1 MLLAILYI
9 YQNTASTDFLLLSL
23 TDINLDYQKILWLL
37 FPSARKKMT
46 IYYNLDLINNFLR
59 SAPAAPAAP
68 VVKYQHYAHR
78 RWAHQLPCMYGED
91 LGVCINLSE
100 KSDNKAIVPYGMY
113 LGSSIQYK
121 PHAKTIKNMVN
132 LPPILLSVFV
142 GVVISDGNLT
152 RNKYNNTKFY
162 FKQTL
167 KHFEYF

>member
-1 MLLAILYI
+1 
-9 YQNTASTDFLLLSL
+9 
-23 TDINLDYQKILWLL
+23 
-37 FPSARKKMT
+37 
-46 IYYNLDLINNFLR
+46 
-59 SAPAAPAAP
+59 
-68 VVKYQHYAHR
+68 
-78 RWAHQLPCMYGED
+78 MYGED

-121 PHAKTIKNMVN
+121 PYAKTIKNMVN

-167 KHFEYF
+167 KHLPRPSMLERENIFDLFASHHG